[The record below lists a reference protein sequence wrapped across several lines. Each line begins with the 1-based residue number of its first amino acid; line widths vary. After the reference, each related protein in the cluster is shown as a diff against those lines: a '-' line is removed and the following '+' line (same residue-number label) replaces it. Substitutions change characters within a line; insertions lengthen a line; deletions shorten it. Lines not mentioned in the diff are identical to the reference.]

1 MQLLIEKF
9 KNKMDINILKQII
22 IEAQEIIPK
31 IDLIERDIVLEDN
44 GSYVFVGVRQ
54 AGKSYMLYQRMQQL
68 LKSGHSIEEIVYIN
82 FDDERIFGS
91 KAEELDLILQA
102 HRSLFNVQPILFLDE
117 IQNIDGW
124 EHFARRLANEK
135 YRVYITGSNA
145 KMLSRDIATTLGG
158 RYFMQDIYPFSF
170 EEYLKAKNIN
180 LKPHWSLSK
189 KRLDVRREF
198 DTYFK
203 FGGFPELINI
213 VAKRSWLTGMH
224 NKIFFSD
231 VVVRNNIRNEESLR
245 MTIRRL
251 AESVKQPIAYN
262 RISNLIKS
270 VGISA
275 NPTTIMDY
283 VKYLKDACL
292 IFSLENYATKLTE
305 KETVKK
311 HYFIDNGI
319 LNLFLTDAST
329 SLLENIC
336 AIHLYKK
343 YKENLYYYNKNIE
356 VDFYLPEQS
365 MAVQVCYNTSD
376 TQTLEREVYALNKI
390 EEFLSIDK
398 MYIITLDQEKTI
410 TSLKGKEIEVVP
422 VWKWLL
428 EKEK

>member
-1 MQLLIEKF
+1 MQLLIEKI
-9 KNKMDINILKQII
+9 KNTMDINIFKQII
-22 IEAQEIIPK
+22 VETQEIITK
-31 IDLIERDIVLEDN
+31 IDLIERDIALEDN
-44 GSYVFVGVRQ
+44 GNYVFVGVRQ
-54 AGKSYMLYQRMQQL
+54 AGKSYMLYQRVQQL
-68 LKSGHSIEEIVYIN
+68 LKEGHSIEEIVYIN
-82 FDDERIFGS
+82 FDDERIFGT
-91 KAEELDLILQA
+91 KTEELDLILQA
-102 HRSLFNVQPILFLDE
+102 HRSLFDVQPILFLDE
-117 IQNIDGW
+117 IQNVNGW

-158 RYFMQDIYPFSF
+158 RYFVKDIYPFSF
-170 EEYLKAKNIN
+170 EEYLKAKNIV

-189 KRLDVRREF
+189 QRLDVRREF
-198 DTYFK
+198 DNYFT

-213 VAKRSWLTGMH
+213 VAKRSWLTGMY
-224 NKIFFSD
+224 NKIFLSD

-251 AESVKQPIAYN
+251 AQSVKQPIAYN

-270 VGISA
+270 VGIPA

-292 IFSLENYATKLTE
+292 IFSLENFATKFTE

-319 LNLFLTDAST
+319 LTLFLTDANT

-336 AIHLYKK
+336 AIHLYKQH
-343 YKENLYYYNKNIE
+343 KENLYYYNKNIE

-365 MAVQVCYNTSD
+365 TAVQVCYNTSD
-376 TQTLEREVYALNKI
+376 TQTLDREIAALNKLS
-390 EEFLSIDK
+390 EFLQIDK
-398 MYIITLDQEKTI
+398 MFIITLDEQRTI
-410 TSLKGKEIEVVP
+410 TTAKGQQIEIIP

-428 EKEK
+428 D